1 MNAEFSDNPF
11 LQALAVSGTMSI
23 FMIGMAIGV
32 MNIISTR
39 ISPMPSYMILLIFA
53 VIFIVG
59 SVFFEKRGADQIGA
73 LIGGCVVSLA
83 STISIFSFFGGVDF
97 VLNGGLTELGPDR
110 LISALA
116 ICMIASMLLVKL
128 LSYKMQAEYA

>member
-1 MNAEFSDNPF
+1 MNADISDNPF

-23 FMIGMAIGV
+23 FMIGMALGV
-32 MNIISTR
+32 MNILSTGV
-39 ISPMPSYMILLIFA
+39 SPMPSSVILLIFA
-53 VIFIVG
+53 VVFIVG

-73 LIGGCVVSLA
+73 LIGGCIVSLA
-83 STISIFSFFGGVDF
+83 ATISIFSFFGGVDF
-97 VLNGGLTELGPDR
+97 VLKDGLSLLGWDR